1 MSMRRRQLFLLA
13 GTAAVAGCST
23 APYVPPLP
31 PPEPIRLAVGQA
43 NVVPAF
49 AVDAPPPGN
58 FITARRQQHARERVQ
73 AILRSSLQAAGGD
86 AYARLELI
94 GADLVQQA
102 IPSSGDAASR
112 LGLEPAS
119 EFQLS
124 LTADLIISDAAGIE
138 LGRAGA
144 QVRRSSPIERGTS
157 VRAEEDQVDQL
168 VEEGSRLLIATLRAS
183 VRQQLFR
190 WMA

>member
-1 MSMRRRQLFLLA
+1 MSCRPLRSTHHHRATSSRR
-13 GTAAVAGCST
+13 
-23 APYVPPLP
+23 
-31 PPEPIRLAVGQA
+31 
-43 NVVPAF
+43 VVSS
-49 AVDAPPPGN
+49 
-58 FITARRQQHARERVQ
+58 RHAKRVQ
-73 AILRSSLQAAGGD
+73 AVLRSSLQAAGGD
-86 AYARLELI
+86 AYATLELI

-119 EFQLS
+119 ELQLS